1 MVFFCPQGRNQ
12 ITTDSQQETP
22 DRAMQTAGIFV
33 QAAVRRLA
41 YNDDEL
47 RCPDV
52 QRHHSS
58 HIVRLQQLL

>member
-1 MVFFCPQGRNQ
+1 M
-12 ITTDSQQETP
+12 P

-58 HIVRLQQLL
+58 HIVRLQQLLYDFIAMREGKALH